1 MLPLLLEKT
10 FKQVVTKKRKHQPT
24 GHSDSHT
31 DDQPFGHSHKHPKLS
46 MAHLKNTTAGAG
58 RRFSS
63 SQLSSWRSK
72 LKAGVSFIARH
83 LGVKERH
90 VMTREG
96 RLRLRYVATPVA
108 LVCAIALSISVLP
121 DTSTARLMNDIES
134 AAGADMADAEM
145 GRNNAHAKMAAN
157 ADLSLANVMSK
168 VLPGPTEKVVT
179 VESGQALGVVMEK
192 AGIGSTESSEVIA
205 AMKEHFDPRKLKA
218 GQNIHMK
225 FEPAEDGQ
233 LQFANMKMAID
244 PLKTLVVTRE
254 GDSFQSVL
262 DEKQVERKVRAKGTK
277 IEVSLYGS
285 AAKMGI
291 PQSVV
296 AQAIKIYSQNIDF
309 QRDIRQGDKL
319 EVMYDSYETE
329 DGYVAK
335 TGDVIYAKLTLNG
348 KEIPL
353 YRYKDSSGRL
363 DYYSPE
369 GRSIRRTLMKTPI
382 DGARMSSGYGMRRHP
397 VLGYTKM
404 HKGVDFAAPIGTPI
418 FASGD
423 GVIEKAGRFSSYGNY
438 IRIRHNSQLSTAY
451 AHLSRIKV
459 SPGARVRQ
467 GDVIGLVG
475 NTGRSTGPHLHY
487 EILVNGRHVNPN
499 SVNLPVGENLQGKEF
514 KRFKQEV
521 RGVEQQFVELY
532 QGQKFAFLGSN
543 KDKVN

>member
-1 MLPLLLEKT
+1 M
-10 FKQVVTKKRKHQPT
+10 
-24 GHSDSHT
+24 
-31 DDQPFGHSHKHPKLS
+31 
-46 MAHLKNTTAGAG
+46 
-58 RRFSS
+58 
-63 SQLSSWRSK
+63 
-72 LKAGVSFIARH
+72 
-83 LGVKERH
+83 
-90 VMTREG
+90 
-96 RLRLRYVATPVA
+96 
-108 LVCAIALSISVLP
+108 
-121 DTSTARLMNDIES
+121 
-134 AAGADMADAEM
+134 
-145 GRNNAHAKMAAN
+145 
-157 ADLSLANVMSK
+157 
-168 VLPGPTEKVVT
+168 
-179 VESGQALGVVMEK
+179 
-192 AGIGSTESSEVIA
+192 
-205 AMKEHFDPRKLKA
+205 
-218 GQNIHMK
+218 
-225 FEPAEDGQ
+225 
-233 LQFANMKMAID
+233 
-244 PLKTLVVTRE
+244 
-254 GDSFQSVL
+254 
-262 DEKQVERKVRAKGTK
+262 
-277 IEVSLYGS
+277 SLYGS

-348 KEIPL
+348 REIPL

-438 IRIRHNSQLSTAY
+438 IRIRHNGQLSTAY

-499 SVNLPVGENLQGKEF
+499 SVNLPVGENLQGKEL

-521 RGVEQQFVELY
+521 RGVEQQFAELY
-532 QGQKFAFLGSN
+532 QGQKFAFLGSD